1 MRVYVRLYRSHILV
15 ARVTLSSRFP
25 RGGETAGAS
34 SALTLPAWWRKR
46 KIDARGGPQWSPLV
60 RDRLAFPC
68 FLPCLSCP
76 VPESLEACGLCLCF
90 AWTHDARSFHA
101 EQRPVC
107 TALARC
113 SCACV
118 WAIFSQ
124 LAAPFSCTRP
134 YSPPAVHSIIRYL
147 LVSPHLALARANRR

>member
-68 FLPCLSCP
+68 FLLCLS
-76 VPESLEACGLCLCF
+76 L
-90 AWTHDARSFHA
+90 R
-101 EQRPVC
+101 
-107 TALARC
+107 LAA
-113 SCACV
+113 CAC
-118 WAIFSQ
+118 A
-124 LAAPFSCTRP
+124 LHGPMM
-134 YSPPAVHSIIRYL
+134 PAVFTRSRDQCAL
-147 LVSPHLALARANRR
+147 L